1 MLAGRCAD
9 SNAFRGDGA
18 LAARVASALA
28 ALPGIAGNSLWV
40 TVQARWVFLQGCAA
54 SAAQAAAVEAAAR
67 SVDGVEAVV
76 PALDIG
82 IGRPPR
88 YRTADR

>member
-1 MLAGRCAD
+1 LLAGRCAD

-28 ALPGIAGNSLWV
+28 ALPEIAGNSLWV

-54 SAAQAAAVEAAAR
+54 SAAQAAAV
-67 SVDGVEAVV
+67 SH
-76 PALDIG
+76 
-82 IGRPPR
+82 GRPVTRRGRRRALPSR
-88 YRTADR
+88 G